1 MAQMP
6 GPRPDATVLKAQL
19 ADAGAAS
26 DEALVARVLG
36 GEHALFELL
45 LRRHNQR
52 LFRVARAILR
62 QDADAEDAVQQAW
75 ISAYQRLDQFAGAA
89 RFSTWLTRIAIHA
102 SLARL
107 RQTHR
112 RGEVGLERSPND
124 EQQEEQMSRLPSP
137 SPDPEQQASRRE
149 LVALVERAI
158 DELPDIYRVVI
169 MLRQVQQLSTA
180 ETAACLEVSEEVVK
194 VRLHRGTALL
204 RDALSARVDEVAT
217 DSFAFLGARCDRI
230 VAGVLAAIAAL
241 PPRASS

>member
-6 GPRPDATVLKAQL
+6 DPRPHPIV
-19 ADAGAAS
+19 ADASDAS
-26 DEALVARVLG
+26 DEALVARVLA
-36 GEHALFELL
+36 GERAQFELL

-62 QDADAEDAVQQAW
+62 QDAEAEDAVQQAW
-75 ISAYQRLDQFAGAA
+75 ISAYRRLDQFAGAA

-102 SLARL
+102 ALARL
-107 RQTHR
+107 RQTQR
-112 RGEVGLERSPND
+112 RAEVGLDRSP
-124 EQQEEQMSRLPSP
+124 QEEPMSQLPSP
-137 SPDPEQQASRRE
+137 SPDPEEQASRRE
-149 LVALVERAI
+149 LTVLVERAI

-204 RDALSARVDEVAT
+204 RDSLSARVDAVAS
-217 DSFAFLGARCDRI
+217 DSFAFLGTRCDRM
-230 VAGVLAAIAAL
+230 VAGVLAAIARL
-241 PPRASS
+241 PPPRAAR